1 MHWGISSPSTQMLL
15 VPLSCWN
22 TSHSPLSF
30 CTSTVVVAFMDIWP
44 SSVGMPSLS
53 LKLIITYTTIT
64 QPTMVAV
71 ITPMSRM
78 VIRHL
83 KTAETAFR
91 VWRTAGFFITARHF
105 PDLRESAICL
115 ASLLY

>member
-1 MHWGISSPSTQMLL
+1 
-15 VPLSCWN
+15 
-22 TSHSPLSF
+22 
-30 CTSTVVVAFMDIWP
+30 
-44 SSVGMPSLS
+44 MPSLS

-115 ASLLY
+115 ASLLFKIPGDPAVCYDRREPAARTG